1 MPRKEKVMVVL
12 LVLLTFAVVIAID
25 GYRIHKRAAEHNIVL
40 DHGGLGLTMAD
51 GKPEDKEKKEKK

>member
-1 MPRKEKVMVVL
+1 MVVL

-25 GYRIHKRAAEHNIVL
+25 GFRIHKRAAEHNIVL